1 MDANIIIYH
10 MNNNMNSPELM
21 GFFVKSFFYKQWI
34 EYKYY
39 QIRLKTRS
47 KPNLRHIFVLYE
59 YIYIYRTF
67 IIFEF
72 NIIYTY
78 VNIDMLCVYI
88 YMYYLFILF
97 YNK

>member
-47 KPNLRHIFVLYE
+47 KPNLRHIFVLYI
-59 YIYIYRTF
+59 YIYIYYWIINNSCEINIF
-67 IIFEF
+67 IDIK
-72 NIIYTY
+72 NITNMI
-78 VNIDMLCVYI
+78 
-88 YMYYLFILF
+88 
-97 YNK
+97 